1 MRADLFAADR
11 RGLPA
16 GRPGIAFSL
25 AGWSP
30 WHTSPVHDARNPVE
44 ERAAESHRRIAERI
58 RRDPTVI
65 AEAVAR
71 VERRLGAEPG
81 RPDPALCEWLDVL
94 RLLDPGQIAN
104 FIEAETPRARRLRSS
119 SPLMWLAR

>member
-1 MRADLFAADR
+1 M
-11 RGLPA
+11 
-16 GRPGIAFSL
+16 
-25 AGWSP
+25 
-30 WHTSPVHDARNPVE
+30 
-44 ERAAESHRRIAERI
+44 ESHRRIAERI

-71 VERRLGAEPG
+71 VERRICEEPG
-81 RPDPALCEWLDVL
+81 TADPVLREWLDVL
-94 RLLDPGQIAN
+94 RLLDPGQIAS